1 MKKNSIWNKTVRFV
15 NILLGLGLG
24 AGIAIMSPVMRNI
37 RHITFGQ
44 YLIGLGLL
52 LIKIYL
58 AFFLQLIIHEGGHLI
73 FGLLTGYG
81 FSSFR
86 IMNFMLIRK
95 GNRIELKK
103 HSLSGTSGQCLMS
116 PPEMKDGRLPYV
128 LYNLGGVLMN
138 LIVSVL
144 CAGLYFL
151 LRSGEKYPE
160 FLSIM
165 ALSGVYIAL
174 TNGIPLNATVPNDGH
189 NAFYLGK
196 DPVAMRSFWVQ
207 LAVNAESAQEKRI
220 KDMPEEWF
228 IIPEEADMSNNL
240 IASWLTLT
248 ENRAMDLHDFGK
260 AKQILDR
267 LLGGECELVELYRVL
282 MLNDRAYIDILE
294 KGKDADLSYLE
305 EKDAAAVLKQMR
317 NYPSVMRT
325 DYASALIAKQDRN
338 EAEKI
343 LDRFRK
349 VALTYPSGAD
359 IAAEAELMEIAD
371 NTAGPEETVQLTD

>member
-1 MKKNSIWNKTVRFV
+1 
-15 NILLGLGLG
+15 
-24 AGIAIMSPVMRNI
+24 
-37 RHITFGQ
+37 
-44 YLIGLGLL
+44 
-52 LIKIYL
+52 
-58 AFFLQLIIHEGGHLI
+58 
-73 FGLLTGYG
+73 
-81 FSSFR
+81 
-86 IMNFMLIRK
+86 
-95 GNRIELKK
+95 
-103 HSLSGTSGQCLMS
+103 
-116 PPEMKDGRLPYV
+116 
-128 LYNLGGVLMN
+128 
-138 LIVSVL
+138 
-144 CAGLYFL
+144 
-151 LRSGEKYPE
+151 
-160 FLSIM
+160 
-165 ALSGVYIAL
+165 
-174 TNGIPLNATVPNDGH
+174 
-189 NAFYLGK
+189 
-196 DPVAMRSFWVQ
+196 
-207 LAVNAESAQEKRI
+207 
-220 KDMPEEWF
+220 MPEEWF
-228 IIPEEADMSNNL
+228 IIPEGADMSNNL

-349 VALTYPSGAD
+349 IALTYPSGAD

-371 NTAGPEETVQLTD
+371 SAAGPEETVQLTD